1 MTFSV
6 FCKLVASAS
15 SNAATLYDIVIEFVT
30 PASFLRFALLSF
42 SLFGTMSS
50 HLSYVI
56 APEAMFNIL
65 ANAALKDACL
75 SENSSQSY
83 PVKVDFV
90 LNEYVAG
97 GGDGG
102 GGYGGGK
109 GGGEGGGLGG
119 GGGDGGGDGGGG
131 GEGGGLGGGNG

>member
-1 MTFSV
+1 MSFSV
-6 FCKLVASAS
+6 FCKLVASVS
-15 SNAATLYDIVIEFVT
+15 SNAATLYDIVIEFVM
-30 PASFLRFALLSF
+30 PASFLRFAELSL
-42 SLFGTMSS
+42 SLFGTMFS

-56 APEAMFNIL
+56 APEEMFNIL

-90 LNEYVAG
+90 RNEYVAG

-131 GEGGGLGGGNG
+131 GDAAA